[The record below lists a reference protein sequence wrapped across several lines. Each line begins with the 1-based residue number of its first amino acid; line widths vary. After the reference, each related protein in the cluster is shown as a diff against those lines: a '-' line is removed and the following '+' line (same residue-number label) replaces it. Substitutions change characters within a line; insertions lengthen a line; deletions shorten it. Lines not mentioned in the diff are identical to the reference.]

1 MSICRRGLRALLT
14 FKYPTLYAYGPRRP
28 KPSIPI
34 TSVSRSRKL
43 STTTPFVKLDS
54 SRKIEEEELPEY
66 IAEDFYPVY
75 IGDVLASKYRIVA
88 KLGFGS
94 TSTIWLCRDV
104 QSHQYYTLKVCTRGR
119 RPDRELTASEH
130 LNNSGDHFGK
140 KLVRLVLDSFELDGP
155 HGKHTCLIYK
165 PLGMSFTEFQSMSD
179 GKALPKAFI
188 QRSVQ
193 LTLISLAF
201 MHENNVIHTDISSNN
216 LLQGIEDTSM
226 LAQLEE
232 DEKRRPVA
240 RKVLDDRHVY
250 YSRPMPTAT
259 GLPVLSD
266 LGEARIGP
274 QNHRGDIMPGI
285 YRAPEVILGMEW
297 DSKVDIWSMGTMIW
311 DLAERSHLFFAKKN
325 RVLNDEQHL
334 AEMVSLMGPPPAQF
348 LRRSQ
353 KSNEYWGSQGNWKGS
368 IPIPKQ
374 SFEIRESR
382 FSGEDREL
390 FLGFLR
396 RVLRW
401 LPEERPTAEELAYDD
416 FLMQE
421 ILRARNSV

>member
-1 MSICRRGLRALLT
+1 M
-14 FKYPTLYAYGPRRP
+14 
-28 KPSIPI
+28 
-34 TSVSRSRKL
+34 TSASRSRKL
-43 STTTPFVKLDS
+43 STTPFVKLDS
-54 SRKIEEEELPEY
+54 SQKIEEEELPQY

-75 IGDVLASKYRIVA
+75 IGDVLASKYLVVA

-119 RPDRELTASEH
+119 RPDRELTVSEH
-130 LNNSGDHFGK
+130 LSNSDDHFGK

-179 GKALPKAFI
+179 GKMLPKAFI

-232 DEKRRPVA
+232 NENRRPVA
-240 RKVLDDRHVY
+240 RKVLRDRHVY

-274 QNHRGDIMPGI
+274 QSHRGDIMPGI
-285 YRAPEVILGMEW
+285 YRAPEVILDMEW

-311 DLAERSHLFFAKKN
+311 DLAESNHLFFAKKD

-348 LRRSQ
+348 LSRSQ
-353 KSNEYWGSQGNWKGS
+353 KSNEYWDSQGS
-368 IPIPKQ
+368 IPIPEQ
-374 SFEIRESR
+374 SLEMRELR